1 MKGDGLEYGQVA
13 QWMAR
18 YGVLERTTKY
28 HPADNVYSKGKRGG
42 TRVKRKPGV
51 SPAVFSKHLLGE
63 TVFVG
68 LQDMTA
74 DLPPI
79 TEHVDGVKMDPELAE
94 AYGALEGQLLG
105 EVRAA
110 LARGDK
116 SLLGSYVNALLS
128 YPDRPF
134 DNEPIVHP
142 RTGDVIATP
151 LELTRDTVY
160 AKERKLIDLVQHN
173 LHRGRHCF
181 VYAVYTGTRDV
192 TSRLQELLTDEGIH
206 AEVLRAS
213 VDPEKREEWIRRKVE
228 DGAEAVIANPKLV
241 QTGLDL
247 YAFPTL
253 SHQQC
258 GYSVYTLRQAS
269 RRAWRIG
276 QQSDCRVEYLYYDS
290 TLQQRAM
297 QLMGSKLQASLAIEG
312 RFSEDGL
319 LALVSGTDM
328 TSALAKA
335 LVDGLEG
342 EGVEEMWAKLNTT
355 SSDETLPGP
364 YAGGLLLHV
373 DPTGAAREK
382 KRVRRKPRVAGAE
395 QLGLFGE

>member
-1 MKGDGLEYGQVA
+1 M
-13 QWMAR
+13 
-18 YGVLERTTKY
+18 
-28 HPADNVYSKGKRGG
+28 
-42 TRVKRKPGV
+42 

-79 TEHVDGVKMDPELAE
+79 TEGVDGVSMDPELAE
-94 AYGALEGQLLG
+94 AYGVLEDQLLS

-142 RTGDVIATP
+142 RTGEVIVAP
-151 LELTRDTVY
+151 MELPRDTVY
-160 AKERKLIDLVQHN
+160 AKERKLVDLVRAN
-173 LHRGRHCF
+173 RRAGRNTF
-181 VYAVYTGTRDV
+181 VYAVHTGTKDV
-192 TSRLQELLTDEGIH
+192 TTRLRDLLTDEGIR

-213 VDPEKREEWIRRKVE
+213 VDPEKREEWIERKVD
-228 DGAEAVIANPKLV
+228 DGAEVVLANPKLV

-247 YAFPTL
+247 YAFPSLAFYQT
-253 SHQQC
+253 

-269 RRAWRIG
+269 RRSWRIG
-276 QQSDCRVEYLYYDS
+276 QEKPVDVQYLYYTP
-290 TLQQRAM
+290 TLQEKAM
-297 QLMGSKLQASLAIEG
+297 RLRGSKLQASLAIEG
-312 RFSEDGL
+312 RFSNEGL
-319 LALVSGTDM
+319 LAMTQGEDM

-342 EGVEEMWAKLNTT
+342 EGVEEMWAKAAGARTGEGAEEAFRDGML
-355 SSDETLPGP
+355 SGPGLTRALER
-364 YAGGLLLHV
+364 AG
-373 DPTGAAREK
+373 
-382 KRVRRKPRVAGAE
+382 KRGRTRKPVQAG
-395 QLGLFGE
+395 QLVLFEDG